1 MQTRCVFT
9 AAFAALAAVFA
20 FFAVITP
27 VMAGT
32 DGSIADSAYLTFN
45 IINQNP
51 DPVAPGELLEL
62 RLRVENKGTALAHD
76 VTLELIPNFPYS
88 VDETEKTKSLG
99 TLSGLQNGK
108 DSVIVKFSLIVNRN
122 AGTGTSQVALRYKT
136 ASSGWMTIDNINIS
150 IRQRDLPLTITSVAT
165 QPEQLIQGKPSVLK
179 LEITNFGTSDALNVR
194 ARLNATDSFM
204 PYGSAIEGFVPSI
217 RPNGKAAAELSII
230 TNPTTKSGLYRIP
243 AVITYSDSSGKNYT
257 VSQSFGVAVGTQA
270 NLTASILNS
279 DLLKTGVKRK
289 VTIEIINNG
298 LADIKFL
305 SATLA
310 KSDSYEILSPDLIY
324 IGDID
329 SGDSDS
335 VSYDVF
341 FKKPAALL
349 LDVQYTDPF
358 NNQRQ
363 QQIEVP
369 VRIYSSNETRSFGL
383 EKSNG
388 KGIIIV
394 IVIVLVGLFAYRK
407 LHHRKK

>member
-1 MQTRCVFT
+1 MQKRRVFT
-9 AAFAALAAVFA
+9 AAFAVLAAMSA
-20 FFAVITP
+20 FFAVIMQAT
-27 VMAGT
+27 AGT
-32 DGSIADSAYLTFN
+32 DGSIADSAVLTFN

-76 VTLELIPNFPYS
+76 VTLEIVPGFQYS
-88 VDETEKTKSLG
+88 VDETEKAKSLG

-108 DSVIVKFSLIVNRN
+108 DAVIVKFLLTVDRN
-122 AGTGTSQVALRYKT
+122 AGTGTSPIALRYKT
-136 ASSGWMTIDNINIS
+136 ASSGWMTVDNINIS

-179 LEITNFGTSDALNVR
+179 LEITNLGTSDALNVR
-194 ARLNATDSFM
+194 ARLNATDTFM

-217 RPNGKAAAELSII
+217 TPNGKATAELSII
-230 TNPTTKSGLYRIP
+230 ASPTAKSGVYRIP

-257 VSQSFGVAVGTQA
+257 VSQSFGVAVGTPPS
-270 NLTASILNS
+270 LTASILNS

-305 SATLA
+305 TATLA
-310 KSDSYEILSPDLIY
+310 KSDSYEVLSPDLIY
-324 IGDID
+324 VGDID

-341 FKKPAALL
+341 FKKPSALL

-358 NNQRQ
+358 NSLRQ

-369 VRIYSSNETRSFGL
+369 ARIYSSNETRSFGL

-388 KGIIIV
+388 KGILLV

-407 LHHRKK
+407 LRHRKK